1 MWRRLSVS
9 LIDSNRLRI
18 TKIREINRESPT
30 VTTFIFHDTLCS
42 EAKPG
47 QFLMVWIPG
56 VDEVPM
62 SLSAIGSDGR
72 SSITVAKVGEA
83 TETLHLRKIGDIIG
97 IRGPY
102 GNGFAP
108 VSGNTMVV
116 SGGTGLAPLAPLTK
130 ELAELH
136 ARIVVVAGAR
146 TRNELLF
153 LDRITTTLSRIDGR
167 VVAVTE
173 DGSYGVEGL
182 ATDVAEQLLEKER
195 FDMLYTC
202 GPEKMMYKL
211 FLLAERYETP
221 IQASLERLMRCAIGI
236 CGSCVIGEFRV
247 CRDGPVFSLKQ
258 LREVREEFGRFGRGR
273 TGKRV
278 RIPS

>member
-1 MWRRLSVS
+1 MSVS
-9 LIDSNRLRI
+9 LIDSNQLRI
-18 TKIREINRESPT
+18 TKIPEIRKESPI
-30 VTTFIFHDTLCS
+30 VKTFIFHDKLCS

-47 QFLMVWIPG
+47 QFVMIWIPG

-62 SLSAIGSDGR
+62 SLSAIGPDGR
-72 SSITVAKVGEA
+72 CSITVAKVGEA
-83 TETLHLRKIGDIIG
+83 TETLHKRKTGDILG

-102 GNGFAP
+102 GNGFVP

-116 SGGTGLAPLAPLTK
+116 GGGTGLAPLVPLTE

-136 ARIVVVAGAR
+136 ARVVVVVGAK
-146 TRNELLF
+146 TKDEILF
-153 LDRITTTLSRIDGR
+153 LDRITTALSRIDGR

-173 DGSYGVEGL
+173 DGSHGVEGL
-182 ATDVAEQLLEKER
+182 ATDVAEQLLKKER

-202 GPEKMMYKL
+202 GPEEMMYKL
-211 FLLAERYETP
+211 FLLAERYEAP

-236 CGSCVIGEFRV
+236 CGSCVIGKFRV

-258 LREVREEFGRFGRGR
+258 LREVREEFGRFGRES

>member
-1 MWRRLSVS
+1 MWRKLSVS

-18 TKIREINRESPT
+18 MKIREIKEESPS
-30 VTTFIFHDTLCS
+30 VKTFTFHDTLCS
-42 EAKPG
+42 KAEPG
-47 QFLMVWIPG
+47 QFVMVWIPG

-62 SLSAIGSDGR
+62 SLSAIGPDGR
-72 SSITVAKVGEA
+72 SSIAVAKVGEA
-83 TETLHLRKIGDIIG
+83 TEALHKRKTGDVLG

-102 GNGFAP
+102 GNSFAS

-116 SGGTGLAPLAPLTK
+116 GGGTGLAPLVPLTE
-130 ELAELH
+130 ELAELR
-136 ARIVVVAGAR
+136 ARVAFVAGAK
-146 TRNELLF
+146 TRDEILF
-153 LDRITTTLSRIDGR
+153 LDRMTATLSRIDGR

-173 DGSYGVEGL
+173 DGSHGVRGL

-202 GPEKMMYKL
+202 GPEEMMYEL

-236 CGSCVIGEFRV
+236 CGSCVIGKFRV
-247 CRDGPVFSLKQ
+247 CRDGPVFSLNQ
-258 LREVREEFGRFGRGR
+258 LREVREEFGRFGRGS

-278 RIPS
+278 RISS

>member
-1 MWRRLSVS
+1 MSVS
-9 LIDSNRLRI
+9 LIDINRLRI
-18 TKIREINRESPT
+18 TKIREIKKESPS
-30 VTTFIFHDTLCS
+30 VKTFLFHDELCS

-47 QFLMVWIPG
+47 QFVMVWIPG

-62 SLSAIGSDGR
+62 SLSAIGPDER
-72 SSITVAKVGEA
+72 FSITVAKVGEA
-83 TETLHLRKIGDIIG
+83 TAALHKREIGDVLG

-102 GNGFAP
+102 GNSFAP

-116 SGGTGLAPLAPLTK
+116 GGGTGLVPLAPLTE

-136 ARIVVVAGAR
+136 ASVVFIAGAK
-146 TRNELLF
+146 TQNELLF
-153 LDRITTTLSRIDGR
+153 LDRMTTTLSRIDER
-167 VVAVTE
+167 IIAVTE
-173 DGSYGVEGL
+173 DGSHGVEGL
-182 ATDVAEQLLEKER
+182 ATDVAEQTLEKER

-202 GPEKMMYKL
+202 GPEEMMYKL

-221 IQASLERLMRCAIGI
+221 IQASLERLMRCAVGI
-236 CGSCVIGEFRV
+236 CGSCVIGKFRV
-247 CRDGPVFSLKQ
+247 CRDGPVFSLNQ
-258 LREVREEFGRFGRGR
+258 LSEVKEEFGRFGRGS

>member
-1 MWRRLSVS
+1 MSVS
-9 LIDSNRLRI
+9 LIEINRLRI
-18 TKIREINRESPT
+18 RKIREIKKESPS
-30 VTTFIFHDTLCS
+30 VKTFIFHDMLCS

-47 QFLMVWIPG
+47 QFVMVWIPG

-62 SLSAIGSDGR
+62 SLSAIGPGGR
-72 SSITVAKVGEA
+72 FSITVAKVGEA
-83 TETLHLRKIGDIIG
+83 TAVLHERKIGDVLG

-102 GNGFAP
+102 GSSFTP

-116 SGGTGLAPLAPLTK
+116 GGGTGLAPLAPLTE

-136 ARIVVVAGAR
+136 ANVVFIAGAE
-146 TRNELLF
+146 TQDELLF
-153 LDRITTTLSRIDGR
+153 LDRMTTTLSRIGGR

-173 DGSYGVEGL
+173 DGSQGVKGL
-182 ATDVAEQLLEKER
+182 ATDVAEQILEKEQ

-202 GPEKMMYKL
+202 GPEEMMYKL
-211 FLLAERYETP
+211 FLLAERYGTP
-221 IQASLERLMRCAIGI
+221 IQASLERLMRCAVGI
-236 CGSCVIGEFRV
+236 CGSCVIGKFRV
-247 CRDGPVFSLKQ
+247 CRDGPVFSLNQ
-258 LREVREEFGRFGRGR
+258 LSEVKEEFGRFGRGS

>member
-1 MWRRLSVS
+1 MSVS
-9 LIDSNRLRI
+9 LIDINRLRI
-18 TKIREINRESPT
+18 TKILETKKESPS
-30 VTTFIFHDTLCS
+30 VKTFVFHDKLCS

-47 QFLMVWIPG
+47 QFVMIWIPG

-62 SLSAIGSDGR
+62 SLSAIGPDER

-83 TETLHLRKIGDIIG
+83 TEALHKRKIGDVLG
-97 IRGPY
+97 VRGPY
-102 GNGFAP
+102 GNSFTP
-108 VSGNTMVV
+108 MSGNAVIV
-116 SGGTGLAPLAPLTK
+116 GGGTGLAPLAPLTE

-136 ARIVVVAGAR
+136 ARVALIAGAK
-146 TRNELLF
+146 TQDEILF
-153 LDRITTTLSRIDGR
+153 LDRTTTTLSRIDGR

-173 DGSYGVEGL
+173 DGSYGIKGL
-182 ATDVAEQLLEKER
+182 ATDVTEQLLEKER

-202 GPEKMMYKL
+202 GPEEMMYKL
-211 FLLAERYETP
+211 FLLAEKYETP

-236 CGSCVIGEFRV
+236 CGSCVIGKFRV

-258 LREVREEFGRFGRGR
+258 LREINEEFGRFERGS

-278 RIPS
+278 HTRPQKP

>member
-1 MWRRLSVS
+1 LSVS
-9 LIDSNRLRI
+9 LIDSNQLRI
-18 TKIREINRESPT
+18 TKIPEIRKESPI
-30 VTTFIFHDTLCS
+30 VKTFIFHDKLCS

-47 QFLMVWIPG
+47 QFVMIWIPG

-62 SLSAIGSDGR
+62 SLSAIGPDGR
-72 SSITVAKVGEA
+72 CSITVAKVGEA
-83 TETLHLRKIGDIIG
+83 TETLHKRKTGDILG

-102 GNGFAP
+102 GNGFVP

-116 SGGTGLAPLAPLTK
+116 GGGTGLAPLVPLTE

-136 ARIVVVAGAR
+136 ARVVVVVGAK
-146 TRNELLF
+146 TKDEILF
-153 LDRITTTLSRIDGR
+153 LDRITTALSRIDGR

-173 DGSYGVEGL
+173 DGSHGVEGL
-182 ATDVAEQLLEKER
+182 ATDVAEQLLKKER

-202 GPEKMMYKL
+202 GPEEMMYKL
-211 FLLAERYETP
+211 FLLAERYEAP

-236 CGSCVIGEFRV
+236 CGSCVIGKFRV

-258 LREVREEFGRFGRGR
+258 LREVREEFGRFGRES

>member
-1 MWRRLSVS
+1 MWRKLSVS
-9 LIDSNRLRI
+9 LIDSNQLRI
-18 TKIREINRESPT
+18 TKIPEIRKESPI
-30 VTTFIFHDTLCS
+30 VKTFIFHDKLCS

-47 QFLMVWIPG
+47 QFVMIWIPG

-62 SLSAIGSDGR
+62 SLSAIGPDGR
-72 SSITVAKVGEA
+72 CSITVAKVGEA
-83 TETLHLRKIGDIIG
+83 TETLHKRKTGDILG

-102 GNGFAP
+102 GNGFVP

-116 SGGTGLAPLAPLTK
+116 GGGTGLAPLVPLTE

-136 ARIVVVAGAR
+136 ARVVVVVGAK
-146 TRNELLF
+146 TKDEILF
-153 LDRITTTLSRIDGR
+153 LDRMTTALSRIDGR

-173 DGSYGVEGL
+173 DGSHGVEGL
-182 ATDVAEQLLEKER
+182 ATDVAEQLLKKER

-202 GPEKMMYKL
+202 GPEEMMYKL
-211 FLLAERYETP
+211 FLLAERYEAP

-236 CGSCVIGEFRV
+236 CGSCVIGKFRV

-258 LREVREEFGRFGRGR
+258 LREVREEFGRFGRES

>member
-1 MWRRLSVS
+1 VWRRLSVS

-18 TKIREINRESPT
+18 TRIREIKKESPS
-30 VTTFIFHDTLCS
+30 VKTFIFHDKLCS
-42 EAKPG
+42 KAEPG
-47 QFLMVWIPG
+47 QFVMVWIPG

-62 SLSAIGSDGR
+62 SLSAIGPDEQ
-72 SSITVAKVGEA
+72 SSITVAEVGEA
-83 TETLHLRKIGDIIG
+83 TEALHKRKTGDVLG

-102 GNGFAP
+102 GNSFAP
-108 VSGNTMVV
+108 VSGNTVIV
-116 SGGTGLAPLAPLTK
+116 GGGTGLAPLAPLTE

-136 ARIVVVAGAR
+136 ARVALVAGAK
-146 TRNELLF
+146 TQDELLF
-153 LDRITTTLSRIDGR
+153 LDRMTTTLSRIEGR

-173 DGSYGVEGL
+173 DGSHGVEGL

-202 GPEKMMYKL
+202 GPEEMMYKL

-236 CGSCVIGEFRV
+236 CGSCVIGKFRV

-258 LREVREEFGRFGRGR
+258 LREVKEEFGRFGRGR

>member
-1 MWRRLSVS
+1 MSVS
-9 LIDSNRLRI
+9 LIESNRLRI
-18 TKIREINRESPT
+18 TKIRAINRESPA
-30 VTTFIFHDTLCS
+30 VTTFIFHDKLCS
-42 EAKPG
+42 KAKPG
-47 QFLMVWIPG
+47 QFAMIWIPG

-62 SLSAIGSDGR
+62 SLSAIGPDER
-72 SSITVAKVGEA
+72 SSITAAKVGEA
-83 TETLHLRKIGDIIG
+83 TEALHKRKTGDVLG

-102 GNGFAP
+102 GNSFVP

-153 LDRITTTLSRIDGR
+153 LDRITTTLVRTDGR

-173 DGSYGVEGL
+173 DGSHGVEGL
-182 ATDVAEQLLEKER
+182 ATDVAEQILEKEQ

-236 CGSCVIGEFRV
+236 CGSCLIGKFRV

>member
-1 MWRRLSVS
+1 MWRKLSVS

-18 TKIREINRESPT
+18 MKIREIKEESPS
-30 VTTFIFHDTLCS
+30 VKTFTFHDTLCS
-42 EAKPG
+42 KAEPG
-47 QFLMVWIPG
+47 QFVMVWIPG

-62 SLSAIGSDGR
+62 SLSAIGPDGR
-72 SSITVAKVGEA
+72 SSIAVAKVGEA
-83 TETLHLRKIGDIIG
+83 TEALHKRKTGDVLG

-102 GNGFAP
+102 GNSFAS

-116 SGGTGLAPLAPLTK
+116 GGGTGLAPLAPLTE
-130 ELAELH
+130 ELAELR
-136 ARIVVVAGAR
+136 ARVAFVAGAK
-146 TRNELLF
+146 TRDEILF
-153 LDRITTTLSRIDGR
+153 LDRMTATLSRIDGR

-173 DGSYGVEGL
+173 DGSHGVRGL

-202 GPEKMMYKL
+202 GPEEMMYEL

-236 CGSCVIGEFRV
+236 CGSCVIGKFRV
-247 CRDGPVFSLKQ
+247 CRDGPVFSLNQ
-258 LREVREEFGRFGRGR
+258 LREVREEFGRFGRGS

-278 RIPS
+278 RISS

>member
-1 MWRRLSVS
+1 MSVS
-9 LIDSNRLRI
+9 LIDINRLRI
-18 TKIREINRESPT
+18 TKILETKKESPS
-30 VTTFIFHDTLCS
+30 VKTFVFHDKLCS

-47 QFLMVWIPG
+47 QFVMIWIPG

-62 SLSAIGSDGR
+62 SLSAIGPDER

-83 TETLHLRKIGDIIG
+83 TEALHKRKIGDVLG
-97 IRGPY
+97 VRGPY
-102 GNGFAP
+102 GNSFTP
-108 VSGNTMVV
+108 MSGKAVIV
-116 SGGTGLAPLAPLTK
+116 GGGTGLAPLAPLTE

-136 ARIVVVAGAR
+136 ARVALIAGAK
-146 TRNELLF
+146 TQDEILF
-153 LDRITTTLSRIDGR
+153 LDRTTTTLSRIDGR

-173 DGSYGVEGL
+173 DGSYGIKGL

-202 GPEKMMYKL
+202 GPEEMMYKL
-211 FLLAERYETP
+211 FLLAEKYETP

-236 CGSCVIGEFRV
+236 CGSCVIGKFRV

-258 LREVREEFGRFGRGR
+258 LREINEEFGRFERGS

-278 RIPS
+278 HTRPQKP

>member
-1 MWRRLSVS
+1 MWRKLSVS
-9 LIDSNRLRI
+9 LIGVNRPRI
-18 TKIREINRESPT
+18 TKILEISRDNPT
-30 VTTFIFHDTLCS
+30 VKTFTFLDKLCS
-42 EAKPG
+42 EATPG
-47 QFLMVWIPG
+47 QFIMVWIPG

-62 SLSAIGSDGR
+62 SLSAIGPDGR

-83 TETLHLRKIGDIIG
+83 TEVLHKRKTGDILG

-102 GNGFAP
+102 GNSFLP

-116 SGGTGLAPLAPLTK
+116 GGGTGLAPLAPLTE

-136 ARIVVVAGAR
+136 ARVALIAGAK
-146 TRNELLF
+146 TQDEILF
-153 LDRITTTLSRIDGR
+153 LDRTTTALSRIDGR

-173 DGSYGVEGL
+173 DGSHGIKGL

-202 GPEKMMYKL
+202 GPEEMMYKL

-236 CGSCVIGEFRV
+236 CGSCVIGKFRV

-258 LREVREEFGRFGRGR
+258 LREVKEEFGRFGRGSI
-273 TGKRV
+273 GKRV
-278 RIPS
+278 HI

>member
-1 MWRRLSVS
+1 VWRKLSVS

-47 QFLMVWIPG
+47 QFVMVWIPG

-62 SLSAIGSDGR
+62 SLSAIGPDGR
-72 SSITVAKVGEA
+72 SSIAVAKVGEA
-83 TETLHLRKIGDIIG
+83 TEALHKRKTGDVLG

-102 GNGFAP
+102 GNSFAS

-116 SGGTGLAPLAPLTK
+116 GGGTGLAPLAPLTE
-130 ELAELH
+130 ELAELR
-136 ARIVVVAGAR
+136 ARVAFVAGAK
-146 TRNELLF
+146 TRDEILF
-153 LDRITTTLSRIDGR
+153 LDRMTATLSRIDGR

-173 DGSYGVEGL
+173 DGSHGVRGL

-202 GPEKMMYKL
+202 GPEEMMYEL

-236 CGSCVIGEFRV
+236 CGSCVIGKFRV
-247 CRDGPVFSLKQ
+247 CRDGPVFSLNQ
-258 LREVREEFGRFGRGR
+258 LREVREEFGRFGRGS

-278 RIPS
+278 RISS

>member
-1 MWRRLSVS
+1 MSVS
-9 LIDSNRLRI
+9 LIDSNQLRI
-18 TKIREINRESPT
+18 TKIPEIRKESPI
-30 VTTFIFHDTLCS
+30 VKTFIFHDKLCS

-47 QFLMVWIPG
+47 QFVMIWIPG

-62 SLSAIGSDGR
+62 SLSAIGPDGR
-72 SSITVAKVGEA
+72 CSITVAKVGEA
-83 TETLHLRKIGDIIG
+83 TETLHKRKTGDILG

-102 GNGFAP
+102 GNGFVP

-116 SGGTGLAPLAPLTK
+116 GGGTGLAPLVPLTE

-136 ARIVVVAGAR
+136 ARVVVVVGAK
-146 TRNELLF
+146 TKDEILF
-153 LDRITTTLSRIDGR
+153 LDRITTALSRIDGR

-173 DGSYGVEGL
+173 DGSHGVEGL
-182 ATDVAEQLLEKER
+182 ATDVAEQLLKKER

-202 GPEKMMYKL
+202 GPEEMMYKL
-211 FLLAERYETP
+211 FLLAERYEAP

-236 CGSCVIGEFRV
+236 CGSCVIGKFRV

-258 LREVREEFGRFGRGR
+258 LREGREEFGRFGRES

>member
-1 MWRRLSVS
+1 LSVS

-18 TKIREINRESPT
+18 TKILEVKKESPS
-30 VTTFIFHDTLCS
+30 VKTFIFHDKLCS

-47 QFLMVWIPG
+47 QFVMVWIPG

-62 SLSAIGSDGR
+62 SLSAIRSDGR

-83 TETLHLRKIGDIIG
+83 TEALHKRETGDVLG
-97 IRGPY
+97 VRGPY
-102 GNGFAP
+102 GNSFAP
-108 VSGNTMVV
+108 VSGSTMVV
-116 SGGTGLAPLAPLTK
+116 GGGTGLAPLVALTE

-136 ARIVVVAGAR
+136 ARVAFVAGAK
-146 TRNELLF
+146 TQDEILF
-153 LDRITTTLSRIDGR
+153 FDQMTTTLSRIGGR

-173 DGSYGVEGL
+173 DGSYGVEGV

-202 GPEKMMYKL
+202 GPEEMMYKL
-211 FLLAERYETP
+211 FLLAETYEVP

-236 CGSCVIGEFRV
+236 CGSCVIGKFRV
-247 CRDGPVFSLKQ
+247 CRDGPVFSLTQ
-258 LREVREEFGRFGRGR
+258 LSEVKEEFGRFGRGS

-278 RIPS
+278 HIPP

>member
-1 MWRRLSVS
+1 MSVS
-9 LIDSNRLRI
+9 LIDINRLRI
-18 TKIREINRESPT
+18 TKILETKKESPS
-30 VTTFIFHDTLCS
+30 VKTFVFNDKLCS

-47 QFLMVWIPG
+47 QFVMIWIPG

-62 SLSAIGSDGR
+62 SLSAIGPDER

-83 TETLHLRKIGDIIG
+83 TEALHKRKIGDVLG
-97 IRGPY
+97 VRGPY
-102 GNGFAP
+102 GNSFTP
-108 VSGNTMVV
+108 MSGKAVIV
-116 SGGTGLAPLAPLTK
+116 GGGTGLAPLAPLTK

-136 ARIVVVAGAR
+136 ARVALIAGAK
-146 TRNELLF
+146 TQDEILF
-153 LDRITTTLSRIDGR
+153 LDRTTTTLSRIDGR

-173 DGSYGVEGL
+173 DGSYGIKGL

-202 GPEKMMYKL
+202 GPEEMMYKL
-211 FLLAERYETP
+211 FLLAEKYETP

-236 CGSCVIGEFRV
+236 CGSCVIGKFRV

-258 LREVREEFGRFGRGR
+258 LREINEEFGRFERGS

-278 RIPS
+278 HTRPQKP

>member
-1 MWRRLSVS
+1 MWRKLSVS
-9 LIDSNRLRI
+9 LIGVNRPRI
-18 TKIREINRESPT
+18 TKILEISRDNPT
-30 VTTFIFHDTLCS
+30 VKTFTFLDKLCS
-42 EAKPG
+42 EATPG
-47 QFLMVWIPG
+47 QFIMVWIPG

-62 SLSAIGSDGR
+62 SLSAIGPDGR

-83 TETLHLRKIGDIIG
+83 TEVLHKRKTGDILG

-102 GNGFAP
+102 GNSFLP

-116 SGGTGLAPLAPLTK
+116 GGGTGLAPLAPLIE

-136 ARIVVVAGAR
+136 ARVALIAGAKAQD
-146 TRNELLF
+146 EILF
-153 LDRITTTLSRIDGR
+153 LDRTTTALSRIDGR

-173 DGSYGVEGL
+173 DGSHGIKGL

-202 GPEKMMYKL
+202 GPEEMMYKL

-236 CGSCVIGEFRV
+236 CGSCVIGKFRV

-258 LREVREEFGRFGRGR
+258 LREVKEEFGRFGRGN

-278 RIPS
+278 HI

>member
-9 LIDSNRLRI
+9 LIDISHLRI
-18 TKIREINRESPT
+18 TKIREIKKESPS
-30 VTTFIFHDTLCS
+30 VKTFIFHDKLCS
-42 EAKPG
+42 KAKPG
-47 QFLMVWIPG
+47 QFVMVWIPG

-62 SLSAIGSDGR
+62 SLSAIGPDGR

-83 TETLHLRKIGDIIG
+83 TKVLHKRKTGDVLG

-102 GNGFAP
+102 GNSFAP

-116 SGGTGLAPLAPLTK
+116 GGGTGLAPLAPLTE

-136 ARIVVVAGAR
+136 ARVAFVAGAK
-146 TRNELLF
+146 TQDELLF
-153 LDRITTTLSRIDGR
+153 LDRMTSTLSRIDGR
-167 VVAVTE
+167 IIAVTE

-202 GPEKMMYKL
+202 GPEEMMYKL

-221 IQASLERLMRCAIGI
+221 IQASLERLMRCAVGI
-236 CGSCVIGEFRV
+236 CGSCVIGKFRV
-247 CRDGPVFSLKQ
+247 CRDGPVFSLNQ
-258 LREVREEFGRFGRGR
+258 LSEVKEEFGRFGRGS

>member
-1 MWRRLSVS
+1 MWRKLSVS
-9 LIDSNRLRI
+9 LIGVNRLRI
-18 TKIREINRESPT
+18 TKILEISRDNPT
-30 VTTFIFHDTLCS
+30 VKTFTFLDKLCS
-42 EAKPG
+42 EATPG
-47 QFLMVWIPG
+47 QFIMVWIPG

-62 SLSAIGSDGR
+62 SLSAIGPDGR

-83 TETLHLRKIGDIIG
+83 TEVLHKRKTGDILG

-102 GNGFAP
+102 GNSFLP

-116 SGGTGLAPLAPLTK
+116 GGGTGLAPLAPLTE

-136 ARIVVVAGAR
+136 ARVALIAGAKAQD
-146 TRNELLF
+146 EILF
-153 LDRITTTLSRIDGR
+153 LDRTTTALSRIDGR

-173 DGSYGVEGL
+173 DGSHGIKGL

-202 GPEKMMYKL
+202 GPEEMMYKL

-236 CGSCVIGEFRV
+236 CGSCVIGKFRV

-258 LREVREEFGRFGRGR
+258 LREVKEEFGRFGRGN

-278 RIPS
+278 HI

>member
-1 MWRRLSVS
+1 LSVS
-9 LIDSNRLRI
+9 LIDSNQLRI
-18 TKIREINRESPT
+18 TKIPEIRKESPI
-30 VTTFIFHDTLCS
+30 VKTFIFHDKLCS

-47 QFLMVWIPG
+47 QFVMIWIPG

-62 SLSAIGSDGR
+62 SLSAIGPDGR
-72 SSITVAKVGEA
+72 CSITVAKVGEA
-83 TETLHLRKIGDIIG
+83 TETLHKRKTGDILG

-102 GNGFAP
+102 GNGFVP

-116 SGGTGLAPLAPLTK
+116 GGGTGLAPLVPLTE

-136 ARIVVVAGAR
+136 ARVVVVVGAK
-146 TRNELLF
+146 TKDEILF
-153 LDRITTTLSRIDGR
+153 LDRMTTALSRIDGR

-173 DGSYGVEGL
+173 DGSHGVEGL
-182 ATDVAEQLLEKER
+182 ATDVAEQLLKKER

-202 GPEKMMYKL
+202 GPEEMMYKL
-211 FLLAERYETP
+211 FLLAERYEAP

-236 CGSCVIGEFRV
+236 CGSCVIGKFRV

-258 LREVREEFGRFGRGR
+258 LREVREEFGRFGRES